1 MNFKPE
7 SAEGVEVNLT
17 PLIDVVFLLL
27 IFFMVTTTFSR
38 ESTLKINLPE
48 ATEQS
53 QPQEDIPLELMV
65 DAAGAFYING
75 RAVVNSRPQTLVA
88 ALSKAAAEHND
99 PLLTIRADARTPHQS
114 VITAMDSAARIGLSR
129 ISIAT
134 TKMNDGS
141 PALSQD
147 PNGS

>member
-1 MNFKPE
+1 MNFRPK

-27 IFFMVTTTFSR
+27 IFFMVTTTFNR
-38 ESTLKINLPE
+38 ESALKISLPE

-53 QPQEDIPLELMV
+53 KPQEDIPLELMV
-65 DAAGAFYING
+65 DAAGEFYING
-75 RAVVNSRPQTLVA
+75 RAVVNSQPHTLVA

-114 VITAMDSAARIGLSR
+114 VITAMDSAARVGLTR
-129 ISIAT
+129 IAIAT
-134 TKMNDGS
+134 TKMNNVP
-141 PALSQD
+141 PALGALSE
-147 PNGS
+147 